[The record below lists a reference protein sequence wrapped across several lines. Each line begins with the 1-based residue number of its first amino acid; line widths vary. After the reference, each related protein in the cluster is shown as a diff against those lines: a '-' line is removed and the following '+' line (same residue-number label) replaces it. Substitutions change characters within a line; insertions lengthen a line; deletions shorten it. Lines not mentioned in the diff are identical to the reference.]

1 VPLSDNVNIM
11 SSPLPGGASAPL
23 SDPLVPPDLRG
34 WLDRVVGVVR
44 RSLVPLLMIQIA
56 VALVTGV
63 VSYLVLR
70 TVAPVPAGPLA
81 IEPIPAPRGPSD
93 PASVAQLSGLDGF
106 TAFVGLVV
114 MIAVAVL
121 AQGTAMYVSVRDA
134 AGQRVDSAEAL
145 RFALQR
151 APALLGWGLVAGA
164 LTMLGLLMLI
174 VPGVYFAVVFGAT
187 LTGVVTVERAGIQR
201 CFALVNRRLGPT
213 FARMGLA
220 LLVAVAYSLVSD
232 FVVHA
237 LSTTGSFQ
245 EALLQAVMSVPL
257 GVAAVGVLVVTYAEL
272 RFHETGSV
280 LTDTLA
286 AELNR

>member
-1 VPLSDNVNIM
+1 MPLSDNVNTM
-11 SSPLPGGASAPL
+11 SSPSPEGASAPL

-44 RSLVPLLMIQIA
+44 RSLVPLLMIQLA

-63 VSYLVLR
+63 VSYLALP
-70 TVAPVPAGPLA
+70 TTAPVPTRPLA
-81 IEPIPAPRGPSD
+81 IGSIPPRGPSD
-93 PASVAQLSGLDGF
+93 PAGVAQLSGLDGF

-114 MIAVAVL
+114 MIGVAAL

-134 AGQRVDSAEAL
+134 AGQRVDTAEAL

-164 LTMLGLLMLI
+164 LTVLGLLMLI

-220 LLVAVAYSLVSD
+220 LLVVVAYSLVGD

-237 LSTTGSFQ
+237 LSRAGSFQ

-272 RFHETGSV
+272 HFHETGRV